1 MTDTK
6 DYGPNPHVMD
16 IEKDTLENP
25 NFRTTHWTGK
35 NIQLTLMTIPVGGDI
50 GLEVHYK
57 VDQFLRLEQGR
68 GRVQMG
74 PTEDQLNFDQEV
86 GADWAVLVPAGTWHN
101 ITNIGDE
108 PVKLY
113 TVYGPPDHVSGT
125 VHATQADAKND
136 PNED

>member
-50 GLEVHYK
+50 GLEVHETI
-57 VDQFLRLEQGR
+57 DQFLRLEQGK

-74 PTEDQLNFDQEV
+74 PAEDQLDFEREV
-86 GADWAVLVPAGTWHN
+86 SADWAALVPAGTWHN
-101 ITNIGDE
+101 ITNIGTE
-108 PVKLY
+108 PIKLY
-113 TVYGPPDHVSGT
+113 AIYGPPDHLQGT
-125 VHATQADAKND
+125 VHATQTDAEND